1 MVAPSGSNCA
11 GRTSELP
18 CVKPPVGLSERSCEA
33 VKGQRPAH
41 AGGNHRNGTS
51 AKTVLTEVGP
61 IPLEVPAIAE
71 GEFQPQIIPK
81 HARRVEGFSE
91 AVVLLYAKGS

>member
-1 MVAPSGSNCA
+1 
-11 GRTSELP
+11 
-18 CVKPPVGLSERSCEA
+18 

-71 GEFQPQIIPK
+71 GELQPQIIPK

-91 AVVLLYAKGS
+91 AIVSLYAKGS